1 MNNRP
6 GAQQLIQDRRSERER
21 VHAAVA
27 ERGESERV
35 RRTMRRLAILGV
47 MSAVLGVACGGAPT
61 SSPPG
66 TARSA
71 SSSSGSA
78 ATGPLESTRPTTT
91 TSSDGVRADAF
102 VIFDAVRKTDEAFAT
117 IGLAPFKFDSGQ
129 RGGVIVGGRMQ
140 RTALG
145 EQPLRE
151 NSLLA
156 KAHEGLGEL
165 WGARNRT
172 IRLEFDGGR
181 VVDARPDAAK
191 SAAEKS
197 YIDFLDTSSSRVQPL
212 YEKYYAKTNMSAA
225 TTEIVQVFAA
235 TARLRLDARDVFLVG
250 AEHGLRLPEDWNDRA
265 KLSWVGAREAAFVKA
280 ARGRVEE
287 SLPDALKEAAAAG
300 PELDEAI
307 KLDDEYERLF
317 KAAAT
322 ELRKRIDAGEPIPQD
337 LADLASSIAQ
347 ANEMVRRLRA
357 DPKAPPE
364 KRKTLANID
373 EKLPT
378 MRRAFCGAQRSY
390 VDQHG
395 LDSFQKA
402 STLLCKTTPP
412 EMFYRNQSVEME
424 AACLEAYRTHCP

>member
-6 GAQQLIQDRRSERER
+6 GAQQFIQDRRSERER

-27 ERGESERV
+27 ERCEIERV
-35 RRTMRRLAILGV
+35 KRTMGRLAMLGI
-47 MSAVLGVACGGAPT
+47 MSAVLGVACGGAPA

-66 TARSA
+66 PARSA
-71 SSSSGSA
+71 STSSGSA
-78 ATGPLESTRPTTT
+78 ATAPVGAAGSTTT
-91 TSSDGVRADAF
+91 TSSDDVRADAA
-102 VIFDAVRKTDEAFAT
+102 VIFDAVRKTDEAFAR

-129 RGGVIVGGRMQ
+129 RGAVLVGGTMQ

-145 EQPLRE
+145 EQALRE

-156 KAHEGLGEL
+156 KAHDGLGEL

-181 VVDARPDAAK
+181 IVDARPDAGR

-197 YIDFLDTSSSRVQPL
+197 YLDFLDTSSPRLQPL
-212 YEKYYAKTNMSAA
+212 YEKYWTKTNMSAS
-225 TTEIVQVFAA
+225 TTQIDQVFPAA
-235 TARLRLDARDVFLVG
+235 ARLRTVARDVFLIG
-250 AEHGLRLPEDWNDRA
+250 AEHGLRTSEDWNDRA
-265 KLSWVGAREAAFVKA
+265 RLSWAGAREAAFVKA

-287 SLPDALKEAAAAG
+287 SLPDALKEASAAG
-300 PELDEAI
+300 AELDEAI
-307 KLDDEYERLF
+307 KLADDYDRLF
-317 KAAAT
+317 TAAAK
-322 ELRKRIDAGEPIPQD
+322 ELRKRIDAGEPIPRELSD
-337 LADLASSIAQ
+337 VASSIAQ

-378 MRRAFCGAQRSY
+378 MRRAFCAAQRSY
-390 VDQHG
+390 VDEHG

-412 EMFYRNQSVEME
+412 EMFYRNQPVAME